1 MRPEHYYKHR
11 ILCIEGSI
19 MLQIDSSEAS
29 KVAVNKKE
37 YTETIVTFLFFLFD
51 YTFQSLHVYL

>member
-1 MRPEHYYKHR
+1 
-11 ILCIEGSI
+11 